1 MFTVGGL
8 AKGWRKEILR
18 RREGL
23 DLGGVRAPLYS
34 LANGDMPQVERC
46 AAMEKWVS

>member
-1 MFTVGGL
+1 M
-8 AKGWRKEILR
+8 ILPISAFLG
-18 RREGL
+18 REGL

-34 LANGDMPQVERC
+34 LASGDMPQAERC